1 MIDARNLVA
10 RLRQYLSTVE
20 PALCRRTES
29 PKYVGLMASAAA
41 ALEIQ
46 GRELDELRKRV
57 DDLEIDAEIMGRR
70 CKQFAVERDR
80 AQEAYAELADRF
92 GRGSRVLP
100 GAILSAEDPFVAF
113 EFRAKQARNRQE
125 RADDL
130 RKLLAVVNKEAADL
144 CADGASVDFLWS
156 RSIPIGEPARD
167 ILSARITAEL

>member
-80 AQEAYAELADRF
+80 AQEAYAELA
-92 GRGSRVLP
+92 